1 MLNAN
6 VTIETKDNFK
16 KIYCRSIDW
25 KAIIQKVNNL
35 RRRIYMVNCLSS
47 MLSNSLVRFFGRKS
61 VFAPAL

>member
-16 KIYCRSIDW
+16 KIYWRSIDW

-35 RRRIYMVNCLSS
+35 RRRIYSHLIYY
-47 MLSNSLVRFFGRKS
+47 
-61 VFAPAL
+61 